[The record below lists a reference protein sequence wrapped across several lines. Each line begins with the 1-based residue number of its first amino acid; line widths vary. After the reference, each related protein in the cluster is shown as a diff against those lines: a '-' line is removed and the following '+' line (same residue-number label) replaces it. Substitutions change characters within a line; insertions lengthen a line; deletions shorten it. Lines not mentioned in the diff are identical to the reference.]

1 MKHITELVTPFANV
15 AKETPLIGQDLVWL
29 NSLRLKALTQFNHHG
44 LPAKKEED
52 WKYTSLWSL
61 AQHAFKH
68 QAEPVEL
75 STEQCEQL
83 ALVKDAY
90 RVVIIDGVFSAEHSK
105 LDALPEGVMI
115 SSLATG
121 LEYASAHLAKQV
133 TLTKSGFTA
142 LNTMLMNDGIV
153 ITIDSGVQV
162 DKTIELLVINTGT
175 TDSLASHLR
184 NVVVLDQQAQ
194 ATLVENYIGLS
205 DAVSLTNVITEVV
218 LANDAILNH
227 YKLQQESHNAF
238 HIATLA
244 AKQGSNS
251 QWNTNNISL
260 GAKLAR
266 NDVHCQLLGEQA
278 HVTMDG
284 LYLVT
289 GEQHVDNH
297 TRIDHAVPNT
307 TSDEL
312 YKGVLDGN
320 SHAVF
325 NGKVI
330 VHKDAQ
336 KTDSNQSNRNM
347 LLSRGCE
354 IDTKPEMEI
363 YADDVKCGHGSTV
376 GQLNEDHLFFLR
388 ARGLDEVSARSLLTY
403 AFAVEVLERIPAEE
417 IRLALA
423 TLIEQHLPRAG
434 GANLGVMA

>member
-1 MKHITELVTPFANV
+1 MKKLTDLVTPFARV
-15 AKETPLIGQDLVWL
+15 AKEKILLGQEFAWL
-29 NSLRLKALTQFNHHG
+29 NSMRLEALEQFNRHG

-52 WKYTSLWSL
+52 WKYTSLWTL
-61 AQHAFKH
+61 GQQAFTH
-68 QAEPVEL
+68 QAEASSITV
-75 STEQCEQL
+75 EQCEQL
-83 ALVKDAY
+83 TLLKDAY
-90 RVVIIDGVFSAEHSK
+90 RAVIVDGVFSAELSR
-105 LDALPEGVMI
+105 LDNLP
-115 SSLATG
+115 TG
-121 LEYASAHLAKQV
+121 LVVRPLSAGLELAQPHLGLQIDLEKA
-133 TLTKSGFTA
+133 GFNA
-142 LNTMLMNDGIV
+142 LNTLLMQDGVV
-153 ITIDSGVQV
+153 ISVDSNT
-162 DKTIELLVINTGT
+162 KITKPIELLVINTGT
-175 TDSLASHLR
+175 TEALASHLR
-184 NVVVLDQQAQ
+184 HVIVLAETSQ
-194 ATLVENYIGLS
+194 ATVVEHYVGLKE
-205 DAVSLTNVITEVV
+205 AISLTNVVTEVV
-218 LANDAILNH
+218 LADNAQLNH
-227 YKLQQESHNAF
+227 YKLQQESKNAF

-244 AKQGSNS
+244 AKQSTS
-251 QWNTNNISL
+251 SHWNTNNVSL

-266 NDVHCQLLGEQA
+266 NDVHSQLLGEQS

-354 IDTKPEMEI
+354 INTKPEMEI

-388 ARGLDEVSARSLLTY
+388 TRGLDEVSARSLLTH
-403 AFAVEVLERIPAEE
+403 AFAVEVLERITVED
-417 IRLALA
+417 IRHALSA
-423 TLIEQHLPRAG
+423 LVEQHLPRAG
-434 GANLGVMA
+434 GERVAVTA